1 MHVTRPK
8 KLSALILAAFVGV
21 FVFGCVMSG
30 LDTAMA
36 QTSDTQ
42 NMHMASSQQKH
53 PAPEEEHMSV
63 TLALPA
69 DAQTGVSAV
78 AFLALIACA
87 FSYILQTTLL
97 RPETARFR
105 LRSRKEIF
113 SEHIDTKRLFRTGLL
128 NPKIY

>member
-1 MHVTRPK
+1 MRDEW
-8 KLSALILAAFVGV
+8 AGY
-21 FVFGCVMSG
+21 
-30 LDTAMA
+30 
-36 QTSDTQ
+36 SDGPNLGYSEYAYGFLT
-42 NMHMASSQQKH
+42 QQKH

-97 RPETARFR
+97 ET
-105 LRSRKEIF
+105 
-113 SEHIDTKRLFRTGLL
+113 
-128 NPKIY
+128 